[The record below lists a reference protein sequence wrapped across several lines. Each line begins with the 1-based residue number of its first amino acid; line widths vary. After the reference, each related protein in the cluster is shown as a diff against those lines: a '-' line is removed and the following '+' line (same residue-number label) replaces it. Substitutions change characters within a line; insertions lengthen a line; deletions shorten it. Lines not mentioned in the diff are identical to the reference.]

1 MLRTHG
7 PPRDRGMSEH
17 PSESESEKS
26 KRLSSPRGEGDGV
39 GGQLIA
45 RGLACQPLSSNGQTE
60 YDALLI

>member
-26 KRLSSPRGEGDGV
+26 KRVSSPTGEGDGV

-45 RGLACQPLSSNGQTE
+45 GGLVCQPLSSNSQTE
-60 YDALLI
+60 FDALLI